1 MMEKDGEALDRR
13 ALLRLAGGAALATGA
28 PRALAAGSAPT
39 DVAQIWPGRELVR
52 LWPGTAPGTPS
63 RLPPFKIEDRGTPT
77 FLNRVVSGIRDP
89 AMIVCRPAKPNGTA
103 ILLMPGGGYGVEYV
117 DNDGLREADY
127 WTARGITAFILVYRL
142 PGEGWVRR
150 SDVPLQ
156 DAQRALRLIR
166 DRADDYRIASDRIML
181 LGSSA
186 GGHLAGS
193 LATRFG
199 EDVYSPVDAADRQ
212 SARPDLAAL
221 LYPVISMQADIT
233 HAGSRAALI
242 GADANASLV
251 DRYSVDRRVTGD
263 TPPMFLAAAGDDD
276 IVPVEN
282 SILAYRAMLAQGRTA
297 SMHLFETGGHGFGPN
312 LPAAS
317 PASRWPDLLLAFAT
331 AHGLLR

>member
-1 MMEKDGEALDRR
+1 MRKDSEALDRR
-13 ALLRLAGGAALATGA
+13 TLLQLAGGAALAMGA
-28 PRALAAGSAPT
+28 PHALAAGPTWT
-39 DVAQIWPGRELVR
+39 DVAQIWPGRELVW
-52 LWPGTAPGTPS
+52 LWPGPVPGTPS

-77 FLNRVVSGIRDP
+77 FLNRVVTGIADP
-89 AMIVCRPAKPNGTA
+89 AMVVCRPAKPNGTA

-117 DNDGLREADY
+117 DNDGMREADY

-142 PGEGWVRR
+142 PGEGWDRH

-166 DRADDYRIASDRIML
+166 ARADDYRISPDRIML

-193 LATRFG
+193 LATRFDEG
-199 EDVYSPVDAADRQ
+199 VYPPVDTADRQ

-221 LYPVISMQADIT
+221 LYPVISMRADIT
-233 HAGSRAALI
+233 HSGSRAALI
-242 GADANASLV
+242 GADAPSSLV

-282 SILAYRAMLAQGRTA
+282 SILAYRAMLAHGRSV
-297 SMHLFETGGHGFGPN
+297 SMHLFETGGHGFGTD

-317 PASRWPDLLLAFAT
+317 PTSHWPDLLLAFAT

>member
-1 MMEKDGEALDRR
+1 MRNDSEALDRR
-13 ALLRLAGGAALATGA
+13 TLLRLASGTALAMGA
-28 PRALAAGSAPT
+28 SRALAAPPAPI

-52 LWPGTAPGTPS
+52 LWPGAAPGTPA
-63 RLPPFKIEDRGTPT
+63 RLPPFRIEDRGTPT
-77 FLNRVVSGIRDP
+77 FLNRVVTGIRDP
-89 AMIVCRPAKPNGTA
+89 AMIVCRPARPNGTA

-142 PGEGWVRR
+142 PGEGWVRH

-166 DRADDYRIASDRIML
+166 AHADDYRIASDRIML

-199 EDVYSPVDAADRQ
+199 EDVYSPVDAADRR

-233 HAGSRAALI
+233 HPGSRAALI
-242 GADANASLV
+242 GADARPSLA
-251 DRYSVDRRVTGD
+251 DRYSVDRRIAAD
-263 TPPMFLAAAGDDD
+263 TPPMFLVAAGDDD

-282 SILAYRAMLAQGRTA
+282 SILAYRAMLARGRSV

-317 PASRWPDLLLAFAT
+317 PASRWPDLLLAFA
-331 AHGLLR
+331 AARGLLE

>member
-1 MMEKDGEALDRR
+1 MRTDSEALDRR
-13 ALLRLAGGAALATGA
+13 ALLRLASGAALAMGA
-28 PRALAAGSAPT
+28 PRALAANPAPT

-52 LWPGTAPGTPS
+52 LWPGAAPGTPS

-77 FLNRVVSGIRDP
+77 FLNRVVTGIRDP
-89 AMIVCRPAKPNGTA
+89 AMIVCRPARPNGTA
-103 ILLMPGGGYGVEYV
+103 ILLMPGGGYGVEYI
-117 DNDGLREADY
+117 DNDGMREADY

-142 PGEGWVRR
+142 PGEGWVRH

-166 DRADDYRIASDRIML
+166 TRADDYRIAPDRIML

-233 HAGSRAALI
+233 HPGSRAALI
-242 GADANASLV
+242 GADANSSLV
-251 DRYSVDRRVTGD
+251 DRYSVDRRVTRD

-276 IVPVEN
+276 VVPVEN
-282 SILAYRAMLAQGRTA
+282 SILAYRAMLAQGRSA
-297 SMHLFETGGHGFGPN
+297 SLHLFETGGHGFGPN

-331 AHGLLR
+331 AHQLLR

>member
-1 MMEKDGEALDRR
+1 MQKDNEALDRR
-13 ALLRLAGGAALATGA
+13 TLLRLASGAALAMGA
-28 PRALAAGSAPT
+28 PRVLAANRAPT
-39 DVAQIWPGRELVR
+39 GVGQIWPGRELVR
-52 LWPGTAPGTPS
+52 LWPGPAPGTPS
-63 RLPPFKIEDRGTPT
+63 HLPPFKIEDLGTPT
-77 FLNRVVSGIRDP
+77 FLNRVVSGIADP
-89 AMIVCRPAKPNGTA
+89 AMIVCRPARPNGTA

-117 DNDGLREADY
+117 DNDGMREADY
-127 WTARGITAFILVYRL
+127 WTTRGITAFILVYRL
-142 PGEGWVRR
+142 PGEGWVGH

-166 DRADDYRIASDRIML
+166 ARADDYRIASDRIML

-193 LATRFG
+193 LATRFN
-199 EDVYSPVDAADRQ
+199 EDVYSPVDTADRQ

-233 HAGSRAALI
+233 HPGSRAALI
-242 GADANASLV
+242 GAAAGPSLV

-282 SILAYRAMLAQGRTA
+282 SILAYRAMLSKGRSA

>member
-1 MMEKDGEALDRR
+1 MPKDSEAFDRR
-13 ALLRLAGGAALATGA
+13 TLLRLASGVALAMGA
-28 PRALAAGSAPT
+28 PRALAASSAPT
-39 DVAQIWPGRELVR
+39 DVEQIWPGRELVR
-52 LWPGTAPGTPS
+52 LWPGAAPGTPA

-77 FLNRVVSGIRDP
+77 FLNRVVSGIADP
-89 AMIVCRPAKPNGTA
+89 AMIVCRPARPNGTA

-127 WTARGITAFILVYRL
+127 WTAQGITAFILVYRL
-142 PGEGWVRR
+142 PGEGWDRH

-166 DRADDYRIASDRIML
+166 ARADDYRIASDRIML

-193 LATRFG
+193 LATRFN
-199 EDVYSPVDAADRQ
+199 EDVYSPVDVADRQ

-242 GADANASLV
+242 GAAAGPSLV
-251 DRYSVDRRVTGD
+251 DRYSVDRRIAAD
-263 TPPMFLAAAGDDD
+263 TPPVFLAAAGDDD

-282 SILAYRAMLAQGRTA
+282 SILAYRAMLAQGRSA

-312 LPAAS
+312 LPATS

-331 AHGLLR
+331 AHGLLG

>member
-1 MMEKDGEALDRR
+1 MRTDSEALDRR
-13 ALLRLAGGAALATGA
+13 TLFRLASGAALAMGA
-28 PRALAAGSAPT
+28 PRALAATPAPT
-39 DVAQIWPGRELVR
+39 DVAQIWPGHELIR
-52 LWPGTAPGTPS
+52 LWPGAAPGTPS
-63 RLPPFKIEDRGTPT
+63 GLPPFKIEDRGTPT
-77 FLNRVVSGIRDP
+77 FLNRVVTGIHDP
-89 AMIVCRPAKPNGTA
+89 AIIVRRPAKPNGAA

-117 DNDGLREADY
+117 DNDGMREADY

-142 PGEGWVRR
+142 PGEGWVRH

-166 DRADDYRIASDRIML
+166 ARVDDYRISSERIML

-193 LATRFG
+193 LATRFN
-199 EDVYSPVDAADRQ
+199 ESVYTPVDAADRQ

-233 HAGSRAALI
+233 HTGSRDALI
-242 GADANASLV
+242 GADANSSLV
-251 DRYSVDRRVTGD
+251 DRYSVDRRVTQD

-282 SILAYRAMLAQGRTA
+282 SILAYRAMLAQGRSA

-312 LPAAS
+312 LPAAN
-317 PASRWPDLLLAFAT
+317 PASRWPDLLLAFAA